1 MRYRAPSDRSLL
13 PVLAVL
19 AVSCSQAAQSSNG
32 TDSGFKTSSGTAT
45 PSSGGTTGAGTGSG
59 GSGTGRGGA
68 GSAGSSGS
76 GGGGSSSGGT
86 TGAGTGSGGSGSSSP
101 SGSVA
106 AGDAATN
113 DAASEGMEA
122 GGEGGVP
129 AGCAGKTYKLCEDF
143 ESGAVGS
150 IPTGWKLLQGY
161 SARGGVGLA
170 NDQFHSGRMSLKSDS
185 INPGQ
190 DRVQRS
196 LAVLGS
202 TAAKHW
208 GRVFYKVGTPAPKPN
223 SGVIHIT
230 FGALEGTTENRVV
243 DTVVNTNG
251 AHQWLFNIPTDKCC
265 TQSPYNWTFD
275 TSWHCAEWMVD
286 VGLKSFRFFSDGKE
300 VTQLAFT
307 GNAGSLMSN
316 YTNVALGTIFY
327 QAPPTPVVV
336 WFDDLAIDDNQIGCQ

>member
-1 MRYRAPSDRSLL
+1 MRYRAPSDRGLL
-13 PVLAVL
+13 PLLVVL

-32 TDSGFKTSSGTAT
+32 MDSGIKTSSGAAT

-59 GSGTGRGGA
+59 ESGIGRGGA
-68 GSAGSSGS
+68 GSAGSSGN

-86 TGAGTGSGGSGSSSP
+86 TGAGAGSGGSGSSSP
-101 SGSVA
+101 SGSE
-106 AGDAATN
+106 DAATN
-113 DAASEGMEA
+113 DAAGEGMEA
-122 GGEGGVP
+122 GGEGGLS
-129 AGCAGKTYKLCEDF
+129 AGCARKTYKLCEDF
-143 ESGAVGS
+143 ESGTVGS
-150 IPTGWKLLQGY
+150 IPTGWQLLQGY
-161 SARGGVGLA
+161 STRGGVGLA

-196 LAVLGS
+196 LAALGS

-243 DTVVNTNG
+243 DTVVNPNG

-300 VTQLAFT
+300 VTELAFT
-307 GNAGSLMSN
+307 GNAGSMMSN
-316 YTNVALGTIFY
+316 YTNIALGTIFF
-327 QAPPTPVVV
+327 QTPPTPVVV